1 MVVGMVMVEVYL
13 VVIYN
18 CDSFFIMDY
27 YMYVI
32 CGDGDLMEGVF

>member
-1 MVVGMVMVEVYL
+1 MVMVEVYF

-18 CDSFFIMDY
+18 KENFNVMDY